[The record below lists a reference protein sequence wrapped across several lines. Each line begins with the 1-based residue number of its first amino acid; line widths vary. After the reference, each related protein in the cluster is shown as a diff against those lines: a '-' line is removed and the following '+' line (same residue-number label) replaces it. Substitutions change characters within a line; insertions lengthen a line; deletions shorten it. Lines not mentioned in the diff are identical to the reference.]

1 MRETRTWVRKVEG
14 PPEWVATSSP
24 GKRDDI
30 SPVRSGARYGYRLP
44 VGGA

>member
-1 MRETRTWVRKVEG
+1 MRETRTWVRKVTG
-14 PPEWVATSSP
+14 LRVATSSP